1 MELFDDNR
9 LGDLEAKIEKIIAS
23 YQTMKTERE
32 DLLNRIKALETEN
45 QEFKDKMADN
55 QNEKEVIIDK
65 ITRILE
71 KIDKTEL

>member
-1 MELFDDNR
+1 MELLGDNR
-9 LGDLEAKIEKIIAS
+9 LDDLEAKIEKMITG

-32 DLLNRIKALETEN
+32 ELLIRIKALETEN
-45 QEFKDKMADN
+45 QEFKDKMADTK
-55 QNEKEVIIDK
+55 NEKEVIIDK

>member
-1 MELFDDNR
+1 MELFGDNR

-45 QEFKDKMADN
+45 QEFKDKMADSK
-55 QNEKEVIIDK
+55 NEKEVIIDK

>member
-1 MELFDDNR
+1 MELFGDNR

-55 QNEKEVIIDK
+55 KNEKEVIIDK